1 MPHTLAGIPINAGCR
16 WTDEFDW
23 SPVDSKSEYSITGAL
38 IIDQGTRQNGRPITL
53 EASDEKGW
61 KDMTRSVVIQLRALT
76 AQPGQTFALTLAD
89 GRQFTVIFRPGE
101 EPFSARSLA
110 DRENPPADW
119 PYIITLRLT
128 EV

>member
-1 MPHTLAGIPINAGCR
+1 MPHTLAGISINAGCR

-23 SPVDSKSEYSITGAL
+23 ATVKSAAEYSITGAL
-38 IIDQGTRQNGRPITL
+38 IIDQGMRLAGRPITL
-53 EASDEKGW
+53 EASDEGGW
-61 KDMTRSVVIQLRALT
+61 KDMTRAVVIQLRELT
-76 AQPGQTFALTLAD
+76 TQAGQPFLLTLAD
-89 GRQFTVIFRPGE
+89 GRQFTVVFRPGE
-101 EPFSARSLA
+101 EPFSARPLA

>member
-23 SPVDSKSEYSITGAL
+23 SPVKSAAEYSITGAL
-38 IIDQGTRQNGRPITL
+38 LIDQGVRLAGRPLTL

-61 KDMTRSVVIQLRALT
+61 KDMTRDRVIELRALA
-76 AQPGQTFALTLAD
+76 AQAGQTFPLVLAD
-89 GRQFTVIFRPGE
+89 GRSFTVIFRPGE
-101 EPFSARSLA
+101 EPLAARPLA